1 MFTGLV
7 HTVRSE
13 SVGRVGVAM
22 LLAVGLSA
30 IGSVAARADCQ
41 EDIGKLMQRRMAAV
55 AVVNKSKGPSGK
67 LDPVAACPRLR
78 TLAALESEAT
88 AYLVKNKDWCNL
100 PSDFVDKMSESSKH
114 TATFATQACGFAV
127 KMKQMQQ
134 QQAQQQQEA
143 APKLPSGPL

>member
-1 MFTGLV
+1 MIRGPVHSIRSGRFGQIGLPLLL
-7 HTVRSE
+7 
-13 SVGRVGVAM
+13 VA
-22 LLAVGLSA
+22 GLCA

-55 AVVNKSKGPSGK
+55 AIVNKSKGPTGK

-100 PSDFVDKMSESSKH
+100 PDDFVSKMADSSKR

>member
-1 MFTGLV
+1 MITGSVHPVRSGGAARLGLAILMATGLC
-7 HTVRSE
+7 TV
-13 SVGRVGVAM
+13 A
-22 LLAVGLSA
+22 
-30 IGSVAARADCQ
+30 SVAARADCQ

-55 AVVNKSKGPSGK
+55 AVVNKSKGPTGK

-78 TLAALESEAT
+78 TLAALESEAS

-100 PSDFVDKMSESSKH
+100 PADFVDKMTESSKK

-143 APKLPSGPL
+143 APKLPAGPL